1 MLILV
6 RGPPSEYAHHDVA
19 EDRRVV
25 QTFFV
30 PGEERTSNEIR
41 RKLKNKKDSWRCC
54 FIGN

>member
-6 RGPPSEYAHHDVA
+6 RGPPSEYAYHDVA